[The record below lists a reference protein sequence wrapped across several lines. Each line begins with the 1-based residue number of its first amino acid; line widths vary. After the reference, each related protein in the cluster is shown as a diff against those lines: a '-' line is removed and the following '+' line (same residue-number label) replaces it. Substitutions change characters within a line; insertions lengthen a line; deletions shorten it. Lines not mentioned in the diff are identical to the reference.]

1 MSAID
6 TYKPWLQCIDN
17 LHHSAASEW
26 AIMDAIGAFCAVS
39 HLPVENGGF
48 APLEVEDAIS
58 IFRIR
63 VWDTTLEAY
72 ELYGILILRK
82 LVEVALHPFSD
93 KNFSV
98 EEICSHVEP
107 PLYVLQSLSDSL
119 MEIAIEDK
127 YLAMLFDSPIFTDI
141 VQRDDPRV
149 PSQLRRLALS
159 TIRVSKKFFTRNQS
173 YLAKMLR
180 ILSTSLDRADI
191 SQTAA
196 SILAS
201 MCNWNRLRLVENLD
215 EMLELVKG
223 FYQSAHKTQ
232 GSKQYMCAA
241 VASLIQALNGIDAKI
256 QPLDTLLE
264 LVEQDFE
271 AKRIQNFHTRD
282 ILVQTEIAQDIL
294 GQLLSMARGSQ
305 ESGDS
310 VVDLEEKE
318 AKSPF
323 WSSEKGF
330 AVQRRILGILTSTVR
345 VNASSEDLLADACAI
360 IKNGYYEHSPGPFV
374 FPPSVTLDFIASIPP
389 NHARVDIV
397 VNMAG
402 SFISSHSSGS
412 SRIDEYIP
420 PLTHFT
426 CRVIQHFG
434 SARTD
439 PLVAESIVDFF
450 ERLTHVYMG
459 QILDLP
465 QAELLRVCNFT
476 LECLENPEI
485 LPRKS
490 SASFWEAVLRAKD
503 APESSQSKNNE
514 LVEFF
519 GPKLTTALIK
529 CFGGNC
535 TRGELDRLS
544 GPFRE
549 LVSRHPASKRWI
561 QSALDDPS
569 FPSSRIDEKDKRFFL
584 QQVMTLRGAAKTKTI
599 VRDFWVACRGAP
611 AGYG

>member
-1 MSAID
+1 
-6 TYKPWLQCIDN
+6 
-17 LHHSAASEW
+17 
-26 AIMDAIGAFCAVS
+26 MDAIGAFCSVS
-39 HLPVENGGF
+39 RLPVENGDF
-48 APLEVEDAIS
+48 ALLEVEDAIA

-72 ELYGILILRK
+72 ELYGTLILRK
-82 LVEVALHPFSD
+82 LVEVALHPFSN

-127 YLAMLFDSPIFTDI
+127 YLAMLFDSPIFADI
-141 VQRDDPRV
+141 VQRDDNRV

-173 YLAKMLR
+173 YLVKMLR
-180 ILSTSLDRADI
+180 TLSKSLERADI

-201 MCNWNRLRLVENLD
+201 MCNWNRFRLVENLD
-215 EMLELVKG
+215 EMLALVKD
-223 FYQSAHKTQ
+223 FYQSAHKSQ
-232 GSKQYMCAA
+232 ASKQYMCAA
-241 VASLIQALNGIDAKI
+241 VASLIQALNDNDAKI
-256 QPLDTLLE
+256 QPLSTLLQ
-264 LVEQDFE
+264 LVEQDVE
-271 AKRIQNFHTRD
+271 AKRIQILHTSD
-282 ILVQTEIAQDIL
+282 NSVQTEIARDSL

-305 ESGDS
+305 ESSDL
-310 VVDLEEKE
+310 VVDLEEE

-323 WSSEKGF
+323 WSSEQGF
-330 AVQRRILGILTSTVR
+330 AVQRRILGILTASVQ
-345 VNASSEDLLADACAI
+345 VNASSEDLLTDACAVI
-360 IKNGYYEHSPGPFV
+360 RNGYYEHSPGPFV
-374 FPPSVTLDFIASIPP
+374 FPPSVTIDFIASIPP
-389 NHARVDIV
+389 NHPRVDV
-397 VNMAG
+397 AVTMAG
-402 SFISSHSSGS
+402 SFISSHSSES
-412 SRIDEYIP
+412 SRIDAHVP
-420 PLTHFT
+420 ALAGFV
-426 CRVIQHFG
+426 CRVIQQLG
-434 SARTD
+434 NARAD
-439 PLVAESIVDFF
+439 PLVAESVVDFF
-450 ERLTHVYMG
+450 GRLTNVYMG
-459 QILDLP
+459 QILNLP
-465 QAELLRVCNFT
+465 QGELLRVCNFA

-503 APESSQSKNNE
+503 ASDAIQSKINE
-514 LVEFF
+514 LIQFV
-519 GPKLTTALIK
+519 GPTLTAALVK

-549 LVSRHPASKRWI
+549 LVSRHPASKQWI

-569 FPSSRIDEKDKRFFL
+569 FPSTRIDEKDKRFFL

-599 VRDFWVACRGAP
+599 VKDFWVACRGAP